1 MSKAKSSRKIGVSF
15 FCKIHDGDV
24 SWIENESS
32 MTSPFSACALV
43 FCGVL
48 VRNWKHTSWIESWPE
63 RLKAMASQVES
74 THVPAKLR
82 KFVSYHKEFYN
93 LRILLWKYTGAS
105 QFLVSQLSITNF
117 CVWSPCRADTF
128 DVIRFQGQHWHFR
141 CYLRLA
147 FSA

>member
-1 MSKAKSSRKIGVSF
+1 MYNRCIFFVKSMMVMSVELKMSHQHSLLVHVYLYSVVYFVRKY
-15 FCKIHDGDV
+15 
-24 SWIENESS
+24 
-32 MTSPFSACALV
+32 L
-43 FCGVL
+43 
-48 VRNWKHTSWIESWPE
+48 NWKHTSRIESWPE

-74 THVPAKLR
+74 THVPTKLR

-128 DVIRFQGQHWHFR
+128 DIIRFQGQHWHLR
-141 CYLRLA
+141 CYIMLPFPA
-147 FSA
+147 